1 MLPAYW
7 RGGTCGCR
15 QRGRGRGATTTVS
28 PTRPHDPNHQHR
40 HHASKSSHDDPSRQ
54 AQPPN
59 PTTQPA
65 RLRANPHTTTLEPL
79 LQTGINERKRHH
91 ASQSS
96 HNGSRHRQTARL
108 KPPAP
113 PQCEPILTYRPRA
126 SAPKPASM
134 SGSTTVRANPHTMPL
149 PTSPTAEPDHSTRQI
164 ASQSSHD
171 DSQHRQTAR
180 LKPPTP
186 PQCEPILTY
195 CPRASAPSR
204 HQWPGAPPCEP
215 ILTQRPAQPMAGE
228 SAGSRMCG
236 HAPSDGPRH
245 RLRYQTQSGTS
256 RMPRHTRR
264 AESHTD

>member
-40 HHASKSSHDDPSRQ
+40 HHARKSSHDAPSRQ

-113 PQCEPILTYRPRA
+113 PQCEPILTY
-126 SAPKPASM
+126 
-134 SGSTTVRANPHTMPL
+134 
-149 PTSPTAEPDHSTRQI
+149 
-164 ASQSSHD
+164 
-171 DSQHRQTAR
+171 
-180 LKPPTP
+180 
-186 PQCEPILTY
+186 

-204 HQWPGAPPCEP
+204 HQWPEAPPCEQ

-236 HAPSDGPRH
+236 HAPSDRPRH

-256 RMPRHTRR
+256 RVSGHTRR